1 MKLQTIARALL
12 CTVTIVTVMACSSKK
27 PGDDLIGKWNLS
39 PKETIQIVRDGDLL
53 FMVATSKTNN
63 EEKRVPITVNPDGT
77 ATLNVLFGKSTLAYS
92 KSTDSLMLDSKSL
105 TRAN

>member
-27 PGDDLIGKWNLS
+27 PGDDLVGKWNLS
-39 PKETIQIVRDGDLL
+39 PTETIQIVRDGDLL
-53 FMVATSKTNN
+53 FMVGTSKKG
-63 EEKRVPITVNPDGT
+63 EEKRVPISVNPDGT
-77 ATLNVLFGKSTLAYS
+77 ATLNILFGKSTLAYS